1 MEPGYLSSF
10 HPPRY
15 PVRTNDYPTFRD
27 EKTGL
32 WIFQNSREGQEGC
45 QFGRAM
51 VGWFTFAEMRGK
63 MPRRGLL
70 VALIKY
76 TTKWDLI
83 FCLYESFHIHAFLS
97 HTTCPDSWER
107 KCGHWNKKSL
117 AARC

>member
-1 MEPGYLSSF
+1 M
-10 HPPRY
+10 
-15 PVRTNDYPTFRD
+15 RTNDYPTFRD

-32 WIFQNSREGQEGC
+32 WIFQNSREGEEGC

-51 VGWFTFAEMRGK
+51 VGWFTFAEMRK

-83 FCLYESFHIHAFLS
+83 FLPSV
-97 HTTCPDSWER
+97 
-107 KCGHWNKKSL
+107 SL
-117 AARC
+117 FISMHF